1 MHPRFTGRSRAWQ
14 YALSVGAFAALMLLA
29 GCGSNAGAASNSASS
44 SDARASALRY
54 THCMRDHGI
63 NISDPQGSGNGG
75 GGFSV
80 KINGGSG
87 VNPDSAQFQQAQNA
101 CKQYLPNGGELSP
114 QQQAQFQQK
123 ALQYA
128 RCMRA
133 HGVDVPDPQV
143 SSGGINLQL
152 PNNINPDDP
161 HVQQAQK
168 ACQSILGNPGGSG
181 PSTSKGGNG

>member
-14 YALSVGAFAALMLLA
+14 YALIVGVFAALMLLA
-29 GCGSNAGAASNSASS
+29 GCGSNAGAASNSTSS
-44 SDARASALRY
+44 SDARASALQFTR
-54 THCMRDHGI
+54 CMRDHGI
-63 NISDPQGSGNGG
+63 NVSDPQVSGSGGG
-75 GGFSV
+75 VSV
-80 KINGGSG
+80 RINGSSG
-87 VNPDSAQFQQAQNA
+87 VNPDSTQFQQAENA
-101 CKQYLPNGGELSP
+101 CKKYLPNGGQLSP

-123 ALQYA
+123 ALAYA

-143 SSGGINLQL
+143 SSGGGLRL

-168 ACQSILGNPGGSG
+168 ACESILGNPGGSG